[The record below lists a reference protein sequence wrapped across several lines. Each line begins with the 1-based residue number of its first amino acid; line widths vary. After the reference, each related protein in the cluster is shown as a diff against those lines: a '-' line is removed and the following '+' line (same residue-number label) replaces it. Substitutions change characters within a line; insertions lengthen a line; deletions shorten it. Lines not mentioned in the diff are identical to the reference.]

1 VDLMYTVEGRTALI
15 DRIVEIARS
24 DRRVVAG
31 AVIGSLAFGS
41 GDRWSDV
48 DLTFAIDRKASRLD
62 VLDDWADRLRA
73 QLDAVVLFD
82 LPSGETLYRVFF
94 LASGLQV
101 DVSVTPEN
109 SFGPGG
115 PKFRLLFGEAN
126 APPQSSGSPAR
137 ELFGWGVA
145 YVREAR
151 ACVERGRFRQAE
163 HSIDAIR
170 ENALALACLRRGLP
184 ARFGRGLDDLP
195 AEVLERFDAARPR
208 SLRREDLL
216 AGLSLAAEGLLSE
229 SEEAGDVAVTAAPG
243 VRALVAV
250 DA

>member
-1 VDLMYTVEGRTALI
+1 MYTVEERIAVS
-15 DRIVEIARS
+15 DRMLEIARS

-31 AVIGSLAFGS
+31 AVIGSLAVGS

-48 DLTFAIDRKASRLD
+48 DLTFAIDEDASALD
-62 VLDDWADRLRA
+62 VLDDWAGRLRSE
-73 QLDAVVLFD
+73 LDSVVLFD

-94 LASGLQV
+94 LPTGLQM
-101 DVSVTPEN
+101 DVSVTPAV

-115 PKFRLLFGEAN
+115 PKFRLLFGETN
-126 APPQSSGSPAR
+126 AAPQPGSSPAP
-137 ELFGWGVA
+137 ELFGWAVA

-151 ACVERGRFRQAE
+151 ACIERGRYRQAE

-170 ENALALACLRRGLP
+170 ENALSLACLRRGLP

-195 AEVLERFDAARPR
+195 VEVLEGFDEARPR
-208 SLRREDLL
+208 SLRREELL
-216 AGLSLAAEGLLSE
+216 AALYVATEGLLSE
-229 SEEAGDVAVTAAPG
+229 SEGARDVAVRAAPG